1 MLRAYKYELRP
12 TDKQKVLL
20 EKHFGV
26 NRFVYNWA
34 LDLKKKHYAETKKS
48 LSQFDIMKQLTAAKA
63 CRPWLAEVASQSLQQ
78 TVAHLESAFVAFF
91 KKKADFPQFKSKH
104 HSKKSYTVPQGISID
119 FEAQSIK
126 LPKLKSVRFFKDRKF
141 EGDIR
146 QVTVSASGT
155 DRYYV
160 SVLVETGAAA
170 PVLPTPSPAS
180 TVGIDLGI
188 KDFAICSDGQVF
200 ENPRYFVSSQ
210 RRLAVY
216 QKRLSRAVKGSR
228 NSERL
233 RVKVAS
239 LNEHVA
245 NQRRDYQHKVST
257 ILTRGDSQ
265 TTVIAMETLSA
276 ENLLKNGKLA
286 KHISDAAWNQFKSFV
301 EYKCSWYGKHFVQ
314 IGRFE
319 PSSKTCSTCGWY
331 FKDLTLRVRSW
342 ECPQCR
348 EHHDRDVNAA
358 CNIRNFGWLLFEK
371 SLGVVDAAPSIAWP
385 QAALHENKA
394 PLSGLAVAGSDEVGK
409 TGVRGRRP
417 RATVRTPSL

>member
-20 EKHFGV
+20 EKHFGT

-48 LSQFDIMKQLTAAKA
+48 LSQFDIMKQLTALKSEKE
-63 CRPWLAEVASQSLQQ
+63 WMSEVASQSLQQ
-78 TVAHLESAFVAFF
+78 TIAHLESAFVAFF
-91 KKKADFPQFKSKH
+91 KKRADFPQFKSKH
-104 HSKKSYTVPQGISID
+104 QSKKAYTVPQGISID
-119 FEAQSIK
+119 FDAQEIK
-126 LPKLKSVRFFKDRKF
+126 LPKLKAVRFFKDRKF

-146 QVTVSASGT
+146 QTTISATSTG
-155 DRYYV
+155 RYYI

-170 PVLPTPSPAS
+170 LVLPTPSPAS

-188 KDFAICSDGQVF
+188 KDFAITSDVQVF
-200 ENPRYFVSSQ
+200 ENPRHFVSSQ
-210 RRLAVY
+210 KRLGVY
-216 QKRLSRAVKGSR
+216 QKRLSRAVKGSKNR
-228 NSERL
+228 EAL
-233 RVKVAS
+233 KLKVAKVH
-239 LNEHVA
+239 EHVA

-276 ENLLKNGKLA
+276 ENLLKNSKLA
-286 KHISDAAWNQFKSFV
+286 KHISDAAWNQFKQFV

-331 FKDLTLRVRSW
+331 FKDLTLKVRSW
-342 ECPQCR
+342 ECPQCH
-348 EHHDRDVNAA
+348 EYHDRDVNAA
-358 CNIRNFGWLLFEK
+358 CNIRNFGWLALEK
-371 SLGVVDAAPSIAWP
+371 TLGVVDAAPRI
-385 QAALHENKA
+385 NKA
-394 PLSGLAVAGSDEVGK
+394 PLSGSAVAESDEAGK
-409 TGVRGRRP
+409 TGVRVRRP

>member
-12 TDKQKVLL
+12 TGQQKVLL
-20 EKHFGV
+20 EKHFGT

-48 LSQFDIMKQLTAAKA
+48 LSQFDTMRQLTALKA
-63 CRPWLAEVASQSLQQ
+63 EKPWMSEVASQSLQQ

-91 KKKADFPQFKSKH
+91 KKRADFPQFKSKH

-119 FEAQSIK
+119 FEAQEIK
-126 LPKLKSVRFFKDRKF
+126 LPKLKAVRFFKDRKF

-146 QVTVSASGT
+146 QATVSATSTG
-155 DRYYV
+155 RYYV
-160 SVLVETGAAA
+160 SMLVETGVAA
-170 PVLPTPSPAS
+170 PVLPTPAS
-180 TVGIDLGI
+180 NTIVGIDLGI
-188 KDFAICSDGQVF
+188 KDFAITSDGQVF
-200 ENPRYFVSSQ
+200 ENPRHFVSSQ
-210 RRLAVY
+210 KRIGIY
-216 QKRLSRAVKGSR
+216 QKRLSGAVKGSKNR
-228 NSERL
+228 EKLRL
-233 RVKVAS
+233 KVAS
-239 LNEHVA
+239 LHEHVA

-276 ENLLKNGKLA
+276 ENLLKNSKLA
-286 KHISDAAWNQFKSFV
+286 KHISDAAWNQFKTFV

-331 FKDLTLRVRSW
+331 FKDLTLKVRSW
-342 ECPQCR
+342 ECPQCH

-358 CNIRNFGWLLFEK
+358 CNIRNFGWLALEK
-371 SLGVVDAAPSIAWP
+371 TLGVVDAAPSI
-385 QAALHENKA
+385 NKA
-394 PLSGLAVAGSDEVGK
+394 PLSGSAVAESDEVGK